1 MASQPIAPIEIGSFT
16 ASSPQKTEFLG
27 SASGVFFVKTVF
39 RAFARSASGSGDDD
53 LSSGPQQSSHRADH
67 ESVSNRLID
76 PETPVQPNNDSP
88 VMRIELE
95 GTDHHAPHE
104 SPRAYGIK
112 GHGLGI
118 APKQEVAQKL
128 LKIYLRN
135 WHPLFPFLH
144 GPSLLE
150 MILDLYEPHE
160 SSTARPSSSLQRRI
174 CQAVICQCVFSIA
187 ALDWREQQLPFESRI
202 ESPTQLLS
210 LLGFLASNHDL
221 QSLQALLAAQ
231 LYLLSTMSL
240 RGASTIG
247 GTLTRVIYLAGLHRC
262 PCRYVQIPAE
272 ECNLRKRIFWTA
284 YILDRYLSQA
294 LGHPLSIQDS
304 EVDVCI
310 PGLGEFHKRVYA
322 RQDHRSNSTSGDD
335 VLEHLPHTHTDNHQA
350 IEGQESVYGSAADDE
365 SRKNE
370 PGSPKAHENHGQA
383 SEILG
388 HYVLYCRLTGQALQL
403 FHKSLQNRT
412 INRESIMEMQSSVHS
427 WWNELPRRLQD
438 EYNGGQ
444 LEITSI
450 FTFFFVPIY
459 NQLILLINRPFLS
472 LSPHSLEFRTSLNNC
487 IAAARQIITT
497 SKHQSQ
503 WNLQVSWPGMLSMKW
518 MAGLVLSFACTLKL
532 YPFSKAQQEIEDCVQ
547 ELLAMD
553 KTWNNARHCAA
564 ALKSLLEHLG
574 NQYRNGPRQL
584 SAEKDKPI
592 TTGTSTLRRKY
603 TVNGR
608 SDSLPDNLDQRHY
621 KRVNHGTLMRASSP
635 KDNRSDQL
643 LTQSDATGNFG
654 NNVHLQSAPPTPF
667 GPSNNFAIPDYNG
680 PNLARVE
687 EQYLGGVDSDFI
699 SLPVAGD
706 LYGNFNG
713 GFGNIEWES
722 MANSWGSMQDW
733 GSWGVPDP

>member
-39 RAFARSASGSGDDD
+39 RAFARSASGASSNELG
-53 LSSGPQQSSHRADH
+53 SGPDQSSNRADH
-67 ESVSNRLID
+67 ESVSSRLID
-76 PETPVQPNNDSP
+76 PETPVQPNHDSP
-88 VMRIELE
+88 VLRIELE
-95 GTDHHAPHE
+95 GRNHHAPDE
-104 SPRAYGIK
+104 SPRGYGIK

-118 APKQEVAQKL
+118 APKREAAQEL

-150 MILDLYEPHE
+150 MILGQYEQPDP
-160 SSTARPSSSLQRRI
+160 SAARPASTLQARI
-174 CQAVICQCVFSIA
+174 CQAVICQCVFNIA
-187 ALDWREQQLPFESRI
+187 ALDWHEQQLSVESRI
-202 ESPTQLLS
+202 ESPTQILS

-272 ECNLRKRIFWTA
+272 ECDIRKRIFWTA

-310 PGLGEFHKRVYA
+310 PGLGEFHKRVHS
-322 RQDHRSNSTSGDD
+322 RRNLRSNSTGGDD
-335 VLEHLPHTHTDNHQA
+335 VLEHLPQPHADDSQA
-350 IEGQESVYGSAADDE
+350 VEGQERADEE
-365 SRKNE
+365 SSGNK
-370 PGSPKAHENHGQA
+370 PASPKINEDRGQA

-412 INRESIMEMQSSVHS
+412 INRESVMEMQSSVHS

-438 EYNGGQ
+438 EYNGGP
-444 LEITSI
+444 LDISSI
-450 FTFFFVPIY
+450 FTFFFIPIY

-503 WNLQVSWPGMLSMKW
+503 WNLLVAWPGMLSMKW

-532 YPFSKAQQEIEDCVQ
+532 YPFSKAQE
-547 ELLAMD
+547 
-553 KTWNNARHCAA
+553 
-564 ALKSLLEHLG
+564 
-574 NQYRNGPRQL
+574 
-584 SAEKDKPI
+584 
-592 TTGTSTLRRKY
+592 
-603 TVNGR
+603 
-608 SDSLPDNLDQRHY
+608 
-621 KRVNHGTLMRASSP
+621 
-635 KDNRSDQL
+635 
-643 LTQSDATGNFG
+643 
-654 NNVHLQSAPPTPF
+654 
-667 GPSNNFAIPDYNG
+667 
-680 PNLARVE
+680 
-687 EQYLGGVDSDFI
+687 
-699 SLPVAGD
+699 
-706 LYGNFNG
+706 
-713 GFGNIEWES
+713 
-722 MANSWGSMQDW
+722 
-733 GSWGVPDP
+733 

>member
-27 SASGVFFVKTVF
+27 SASGVFFVNTVF
-39 RAFARSASGSGDDD
+39 RAFARSASRTSNND
-53 LSSGPQQSSHRADH
+53 LSAGPDQSSHRADH
-67 ESVSNRLID
+67 ESVSSRLID

-88 VMRIELE
+88 IMRIELE
-95 GTDHHAPHE
+95 GMDHHAPDE

-118 APKQEVAQKL
+118 APNKEAAQEL

-150 MILDLYEPHE
+150 MILGLYEPHDP
-160 SSTARPSSSLQRRI
+160 STARSASPLQNRI
-174 CQAVICQCVFSIA
+174 CQAVICQCIFNIA
-187 ALDWREQQLPFESRI
+187 ALDWREQQLPVESRM
-202 ESPTQLLS
+202 ESATQILS

-221 QSLQALLAAQ
+221 QSVQALLAAQ

-240 RGASTIG
+240 RSASTIG

-262 PCRYVQIPAE
+262 PCRYIQIPAE
-272 ECNLRKRIFWTA
+272 ECDMRKRIFWTA

-322 RQDHRSNSTSGDD
+322 RQNHRSNSTSGDD
-335 VLEHLPHTHTDNHQA
+335 VLEHLPQTHADDQQTV
-350 IEGQESVYGSAADDE
+350 EGPERVYGAADEE
-365 SRKNE
+365 SREDK
-370 PGSPKAHENHGQA
+370 PGSPKIHEDHGQA

-438 EYNGGQ
+438 EYNGGP

-450 FTFFFVPIY
+450 FTFFFIPIY

-487 IAAARQIITT
+487 IAAARQIIIT

-503 WNLQVSWPGMLSMKW
+503 WNLLVSWPGMLSMKW

-532 YPFSKAQQEIEDCVQ
+532 YPFSKA
-547 ELLAMD
+547 
-553 KTWNNARHCAA
+553 
-564 ALKSLLEHLG
+564 
-574 NQYRNGPRQL
+574 RQ
-584 SAEKDKPI
+584 
-592 TTGTSTLRRKY
+592 
-603 TVNGR
+603 
-608 SDSLPDNLDQRHY
+608 
-621 KRVNHGTLMRASSP
+621 
-635 KDNRSDQL
+635 
-643 LTQSDATGNFG
+643 
-654 NNVHLQSAPPTPF
+654 
-667 GPSNNFAIPDYNG
+667 
-680 PNLARVE
+680 
-687 EQYLGGVDSDFI
+687 
-699 SLPVAGD
+699 
-706 LYGNFNG
+706 
-713 GFGNIEWES
+713 
-722 MANSWGSMQDW
+722 
-733 GSWGVPDP
+733 